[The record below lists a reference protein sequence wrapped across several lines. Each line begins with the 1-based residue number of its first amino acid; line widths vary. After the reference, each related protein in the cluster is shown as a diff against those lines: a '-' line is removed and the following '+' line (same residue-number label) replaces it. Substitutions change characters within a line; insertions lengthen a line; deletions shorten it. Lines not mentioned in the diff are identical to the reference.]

1 MVASKMFVS
10 VQRNTLT
17 KQETPA
23 TPVNINKFNVSKWL
37 GDASWNPIK
46 STSSKNYYYEL
57 HDSPCESNNGNRSI
71 KDNLINSQR
80 LYRGDSFS
88 ESKCASPDNDSFAMF
103 TEDRPVPVGMNIVDK
118 ENIFN
123 QSTYPME
130 KNPEKSTVRAS
141 DTENQVK
148 CFHSKPKNHAVIQ
161 TTHSKVANPPKTSDL
176 LNSQPSFFHAK
187 TMHSHDQISIPELHK
202 DDDKIIGQ
210 KVAKV
215 NAGSF
220 YLHAKH
226 SECYKSHLYHVR
238 KETPEERSE
247 ILPKLLPI
255 QENATRQN
263 KYRIWKTSI
272 DPKSGQMYYYDLI
285 TRQTQWDKPLELV
298 SKQEKR
304 AIRLKDVSQRDFFAN
319 MEANILQS
327 FQMGQIPGTSN
338 CIPKNIEKNKSFSK
352 TYLHNP
358 NLVNTIS
365 SMDETNLL
373 RELDKVKVCIR
384 NAKLSQQV
392 QQVDKR
398 FVLLNKQ
405 VPNKTTRNKSISF
418 EYSSTNKKLKDVA
431 KPVLTKN
438 STCGT
443 MYVGPTMSAPD
454 IDATI
459 NCVCALYRE
468 HLLRSA
474 RTYSCME
481 RSHHDCAKY
490 DIFND
495 QLSDRRHGDYVHIQ
509 SNPRDS
515 RRRSI
520 SPIGTYILEEY
531 MERNADYE
539 IGVEALA
546 LETVELIVPSLDEIT
561 NFYCHIFR
569 RSQMEVD
576 CIIISLIYVERIMN
590 KTNGNLVPNIKNWQS
605 LLFSCMILASKV
617 WDDLSMWNADFSRTS
632 PVGAYFPLKRINELE
647 VAVLSCLNYSVDVL
661 ASEYAKYYFLLRSM
675 MI

>member
-103 TEDRPVPVGMNIVDK
+103 TEDRPVPAGMNIVDK

-130 KNPEKSTVRAS
+130 KNTEKSTVRAS

-459 NCVCALYRE
+459 NVSINLIKFQIANF
-468 HLLRSA
+468 S
-474 RTYSCME
+474 SQI
-481 RSHHDCAKY
+481 S
-490 DIFND
+490 IF
-495 QLSDRRHGDYVHIQ
+495 
-509 SNPRDS
+509 
-515 RRRSI
+515 
-520 SPIGTYILEEY
+520 SPFVY
-531 MERNADYE
+531 
-539 IGVEALA
+539 
-546 LETVELIVPSLDEIT
+546 
-561 NFYCHIFR
+561 
-569 RSQMEVD
+569 
-576 CIIISLIYVERIMN
+576 
-590 KTNGNLVPNIKNWQS
+590 S
-605 LLFSCMILASKV
+605 LLFGDGNYNSVYVLYIVNTYFDLQGRILVWKGLIMIV
-617 WDDLSMWNADFSRTS
+617 LSMTYSMTNYLTEDMAIMFISSRTLEILDADQYPQS
-632 PVGAYFPLKRINELE
+632 VHIFWKNTWKETPSMRLEL
-647 VAVLSCLNYSVDVL
+647 
-661 ASEYAKYYFLLRSM
+661 RP
-675 MI
+675 

>member
-103 TEDRPVPVGMNIVDK
+103 TEDRPVPVRMNIVDK
-118 ENIFN
+118 ENIYN

-130 KNPEKSTVRAS
+130 KNTEKSTVRAS

-459 NCVCALYRE
+459 NVSINLIKFQIANF
-468 HLLRSA
+468 S
-474 RTYSCME
+474 SQI
-481 RSHHDCAKY
+481 S
-490 DIFND
+490 IF
-495 QLSDRRHGDYVHIQ
+495 
-509 SNPRDS
+509 
-515 RRRSI
+515 
-520 SPIGTYILEEY
+520 SPFVY
-531 MERNADYE
+531 
-539 IGVEALA
+539 
-546 LETVELIVPSLDEIT
+546 
-561 NFYCHIFR
+561 
-569 RSQMEVD
+569 
-576 CIIISLIYVERIMN
+576 
-590 KTNGNLVPNIKNWQS
+590 S
-605 LLFSCMILASKV
+605 LLFGDGNYNSVYVLYIVNTYFDLQGRILVWKGLIMIV
-617 WDDLSMWNADFSRTS
+617 LSMTYSMTNYLTEDMAIMFISSRTLEILDADQYPQS
-632 PVGAYFPLKRINELE
+632 VHIFWKNTWKETPSMRLEL
-647 VAVLSCLNYSVDVL
+647 
-661 ASEYAKYYFLLRSM
+661 RP
-675 MI
+675 